1 MPRGRWSAGHFLQML
16 WYPVTDDEADRSPLA
31 GTYTL
36 LVVDDVGVVRKAA
49 FHLLSEAG
57 YRVFEAG
64 SAAEALEVLLMSRQ
78 PVNLVIV
85 DVVMPEVNGV
95 DLVRL
100 IYDQWPDMHVLF
112 MSAYP
117 AEVLVREGLEHPNVV
132 FLAKPFT
139 RDELLNKVATALHTA
154 PKPNGEQSRSQRRI
168 T

>member
-1 MPRGRWSAGHFLQML
+1 
-16 WYPVTDDEADRSPLA
+16 VTQDNPADSPLA
-31 GTYTL
+31 GTYTI

-64 SAAEALEVLLMSRQ
+64 SAPEALEVLSTARQ
-78 PVNLVIV
+78 PINLVIV
-85 DVVMPEVNGV
+85 DVVMPEINGV

-100 IYDQWPDMHVLF
+100 IRNEWPSVRVVF

-139 RDELLNKVATALHTA
+139 REELLGKVKAALGSS
-154 PKPNGEQSRSQRRI
+154 PRPNDARSRTGR
-168 T
+168 